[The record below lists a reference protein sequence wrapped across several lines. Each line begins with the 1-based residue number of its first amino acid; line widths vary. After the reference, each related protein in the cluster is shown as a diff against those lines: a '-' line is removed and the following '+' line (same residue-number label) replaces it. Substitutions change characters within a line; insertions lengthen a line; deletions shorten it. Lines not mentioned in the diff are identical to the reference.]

1 MCSMAP
7 GYGELQYYL
16 LPQLTLLMLAPDH
29 QAITYNT
36 LSKNKTK
43 TQLLSVDCK
52 AFFST
57 TCALPLSYNSMMQE
71 LAGLEPAYHIV
82 SEAGNS
88 HINNKINSGKKL
100 DWKDITQH

>member
-16 LPQLTLLMLAPDH
+16 LLQLTLLMLAPDH

-36 LSKNKTK
+36 LSKNKLK
-43 TQLLSVDCK
+43 I

-100 DWKDITQH
+100 DWQDITQH